1 MLQNYAQGT
10 KGSQTMNE
18 ILVFGLAHFKLPM
31 GKNRFLL
38 MLVGVNFIFTGLDVA
53 LAHAVNNFV
62 PAYEWIPILYAP
74 LGAVSSFI
82 VALRSKLSKLVSLT
96 HIFLM
101 ALGVVVGI
109 LGTAF
114 HANQALNPLGQ
125 LTWIWITFASP
136 ILAPLSFAGIS
147 LVGLYGATEEAE
159 GQPGLIEVPSL
170 GTFKAPISRDRHFL
184 WLIGLGFAASAV
196 TSIIDH
202 GQYGYTF
209 YKLIPIVYGLF
220 AMGVVMTLAFRKK
233 WSGGDELTY
242 FWTMIAGIA
251 VGILGFAFHLSGD
264 LADTGQVSL
273 ERILV
278 FAPILAPLLYS
289 DLGILGLIVVAN
301 PASANEGG

>member
-1 MLQNYAQGT
+1 
-10 KGSQTMNE
+10 MNE

-159 GQPGLIEVPSL
+159 GQPGRMSPCTRWVSTIRGRCGCMVIPYL
-170 GTFKAPISRDRHFL
+170 KALRSRPL
-184 WLIGLGFAASAV
+184 KKLKASP
-196 TSIIDH
+196 D
-202 GQYGYTF
+202 
-209 YKLIPIVYGLF
+209 
-220 AMGVVMTLAFRKK
+220 
-233 WSGGDELTY
+233 
-242 FWTMIAGIA
+242 
-251 VGILGFAFHLSGD
+251 
-264 LADTGQVSL
+264 
-273 ERILV
+273 
-278 FAPILAPLLYS
+278 
-289 DLGILGLIVVAN
+289 
-301 PASANEGG
+301 

>member
-1 MLQNYAQGT
+1 
-10 KGSQTMNE
+10 MNE
-18 ILVFGLAHFKLPM
+18 ISVFGLAHLKLPM
-31 GKNRFLL
+31 EKNRLLL
-38 MLVGVNFIFTGLDVA
+38 MLVGVNFIFTGLDVT

-62 PAYEWIPILYAP
+62 PTYEWIPIFFAP
-74 LGAVSSFI
+74 LGAASSFI
-82 VALRSKLSKLVSLT
+82 VALRSKLSKPVALT

-147 LVGLYGATEEAE
+147 LVGLYGATEEAD
-159 GQPGLIEVPSL
+159 GQPGLIEVPGL
-170 GTFKAPISRDRHFL
+170 GTFRAPISKDRHFL
-184 WLIGLGFAASAV
+184 WLIGLGFATSAV

-202 GQYGYTF
+202 GQYGYTL
-209 YKLIPIVYGLF
+209 YKLIPIVYGVF
-220 AMGVVMTLAFRKK
+220 ATGVVITLAVRKR

-264 LADTGQVSL
+264 LAGTGQVSL

-301 PASANEGG
+301 PTLTTGRAENL

>member
-1 MLQNYAQGT
+1 
-10 KGSQTMNE
+10 MNE
-18 ILVFGLAHFKLPM
+18 ISVLGLAHMKLPM
-31 GKNRFLL
+31 DKRRFLL
-38 MLVGVNFIFTGLDVA
+38 MIVGVNFVFTGFDVT

-62 PAYEWIPILYAP
+62 PVYEWIPILYAP
-74 LGAVSSFI
+74 LGAASSFI
-82 VALRSKLSKLVSLT
+82 VALRSKLSKPVALT

-101 ALGVVVGI
+101 VLGVAVGI

-147 LVGLYGATEEAE
+147 LVGLYGATEEVE
-159 GQPGLIEVPSL
+159 GQPGLIKVPGL
-170 GTFKAPISRDRHFL
+170 GVFRAPISRDRHFL

-220 AMGVVMTLAFRKK
+220 AMGVVITLAVRKK
-233 WSGGDELTY
+233 WSAGDKLTY

-289 DLGILGLIVVAN
+289 DLGILGLMVVAKQTLPNKRIEN
-301 PASANEGG
+301 P